1 MSKLKQTH
9 AQLNHVY
16 RIRGANGSRFPET
29 IEEREPVL
37 IHNKVGLLRSHD
49 DVTNVCDIAK
59 KIICEK

>member
-1 MSKLKQTH
+1 MSKLKQPH

-37 IHNKVGLLRSHD
+37 IHNKVGLLRLHD

-59 KIICEK
+59 KNICEK

>member
-1 MSKLKQTH
+1 MSKWKQTH

-37 IHNKVGLLRSHD
+37 IHNKVGLLRLHD

-59 KIICEK
+59 KNIREK

>member
-9 AQLNHVY
+9 AQLKHVY
-16 RIRGANGSRFPET
+16 RIRGANGSRFTET
-29 IEEREPVL
+29 IEVL

-59 KIICEK
+59 KNICEK